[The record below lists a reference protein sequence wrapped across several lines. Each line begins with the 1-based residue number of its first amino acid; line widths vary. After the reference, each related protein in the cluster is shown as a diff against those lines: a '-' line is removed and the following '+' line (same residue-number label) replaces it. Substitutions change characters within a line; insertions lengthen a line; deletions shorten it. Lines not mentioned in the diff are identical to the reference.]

1 MHGGRQESAAE
12 MMQPFVPWPTMRE
25 PDDIAGAALFLAGD
39 DAGFVTGHAMV
50 VDGGLTAA
58 GPGITRRGGLRV
70 PPKGFVGIDRGS
82 TGQEF
87 LVRQRPARRRVRR
100 LPSAF
105 MPV

>member
-1 MHGGRQESAAE
+1 MHGGRPESAAE
-12 MMQPFVPWPTMRE
+12 MMQPFVPWPTMGE